1 MVILPSLQLGLFWPD
16 RHSSATIQQCAKL
29 RWAFSIERRLNND
42 ASLQKG
48 WAGSVMGLRMR
59 SAALAL
65 LLLAPLAA
73 AAHAE
78 DPPPAPATASVAQLF
93 NHLPYGEIDRA
104 ALLPVPSLPGCTMA
118 REAVPDLESMLAAAR
133 AEGVELGAA
142 SCFRS
147 MAYQRRVF
155 CAGAG
160 NCDAVAA
167 QRARF
172 VAPPRYSEHATGYA
186 IDFVQ
191 RGSDCRAVEQCFFL
205 TPGGQ
210 WLMRHAPAF
219 GFEMSF
225 PAGNRQGVGW
235 EPWHWRWVG
244 APAARARFTA
254 AQARFPALPAVPQTK
269 TAAGHEVRP
278 PSLETAPGGGVYAVS
293 TSRWGAAI
301 LLASSATLRP

>member
-1 MVILPSLQLGLFWPD
+1 LNSDAIL
-16 RHSSATIQQCAKL
+16 A
-29 RWAFSIERRLNND
+29 
-42 ASLQKG
+42 KG

-59 SAALAL
+59 ISALAL
-65 LLLAPLAA
+65 FLLAPLAA
-73 AAHAE
+73 HAHEE
-78 DPPPAPATASVAQLF
+78 DAPPPPSTASVARLF
-93 NHLPYGEIDRA
+93 NHLPYGEADPA

-118 REAVPDLESMLAAAR
+118 REVVFDLERLLIAAR
-133 AEGVELGAA
+133 ADGVDLGAA

-147 MAYQRRVF
+147 VAYQRRVF

-172 VAPPRYSEHATGYA
+172 VAPPGYSEHATGYA

-191 RGSDCRAVEQCFFL
+191 RGGDCRAVEQCFFL

-210 WLMRHAPAF
+210 WLMKRGPEF
-219 GFEMSF
+219 GFELSF
-225 PAGNRQGVGW
+225 PAGNKQGVGW
-235 EPWHWRWVG
+235 EPWHWRWTG
-244 APAARARFTA
+244 APAARARFA
-254 AQARFPALPAVPQTK
+254 LAQARFPALPAADMK
-269 TAAGHEVRP
+269 TAAGPEGRP
-278 PSLETAPGGGVYAVS
+278 PSLETAPGGGIYAVS